1 MIKTKVYLGKESICI
16 GEGVGLVDNEIA
28 CEAQMK

>member
-1 MIKTKVYLGKESICI
+1 MIKTKVLSWKRGICI

-28 CEAQMK
+28 CKHR